1 MTTSQSNSTE
11 KPVRLYSFADRME
24 NTRKSFIR
32 EILKVTQQPEVISFA
47 GGLPNPGLFP
57 VEAIAAASAKV
68 LSEEGMN
75 ALQYSTTEGYLPL
88 REFIAQRYF
97 EKCGLNISPDEIL
110 ITNGSQQSLDLI
122 GKVFLNKGDRVL
134 IECPGYLGAI
144 QAFSIF
150 EPEFR
155 DIPLLDDGIDTEQLE
170 KTLNEGKAK
179 LFYTVPTFQNPSGI
193 TYSRQ
198 KREETAG
205 ILDKH
210 GVVCVEDNAYW
221 ELRFAGED
229 LPTIRNFSENTI
241 LLGSFS
247 KIIAPGL
254 RMGWICA
261 GKEIME
267 KLLIAKQAADLHS
280 NYFSQRIIHQYLL
293 DNDVDEHIMKI
304 KDAYGKRRDLMVDLM
319 SEYFPEDIGYTKPEG
334 GMFVWVTLPEGVSS
348 MDLFEL
354 AIEEN
359 VAFVPGSPFYTED
372 GAGENTLRL
381 NFSNSEFGQI
391 EEGIKRLAG
400 CLERINREKCC

>member
-1 MTTSQSNSTE
+1 MSTI
-11 KPVRLYSFADRME
+11 FADRME

-57 VEAIAAASAKV
+57 VDEVAAAAAKV
-68 LSEEGMN
+68 LSEEGRN

-88 REFIAQRYF
+88 REFIAQRYLL
-97 EKCGLNISPDEIL
+97 KSGLKIDPDEIL
-110 ITNGSQQSLDLI
+110 ITNGSQQSIDLI
-122 GKVFLNKGDRVL
+122 GKVFLNKGDRVV
-134 IECPGYLGAI
+134 IESPGYLGAI

-150 EPEFR
+150 EPEFVEV
-155 DIPLLDDGIDTEQLE
+155 PLLEDGIDTDQLDRI
-170 KTLNEGKAK
+170 LAGSSGK

-198 KREETAG
+198 KREETAK
-205 ILDKH
+205 ILQRH
-210 GVVCVEDNAYW
+210 NIVCVEDNAYW

-229 LPTIRNFSENTI
+229 LPTIRNFSDNTI

-247 KIIAPGL
+247 KIIAPGI

-261 GKEIME
+261 QGETME

-280 NYFSQRIIHQYLL
+280 NYLSQRIIYQYLL
-293 DNDVDEHIMKI
+293 DNDIDEHILKI
-304 KDAYGKRRDLMVDLM
+304 KDAYGKRRDLMIGLM
-319 SEYFPEDIGYTKPEG
+319 EEHFPEGIGYTKPEG
-334 GMFVWVTLPEGVSS
+334 GMFVWVTLPEGISS

-354 AIEEN
+354 AIKEN
-359 VAFVPGSPFYTED
+359 VAFVPGSPFYTRD
-372 GAGENTLRL
+372 GMGINTLRL
-381 NFSNSEFGQI
+381 NFSNSDFDKI

-400 CLERINREKCC
+400 CLRELNSD